1 MKTLTEEIK
10 AASGDYYEK
19 KVDEQIEKAYLTCR
33 FDRNEININ
42 LMKANGRNFVYLLE
56 KNEDVIYVGR
66 TKRIYDR
73 LVSHKSKKDFDKI
86 ALIEFIDKGQCGEA
100 EYYFIKYYKPAL
112 NKIWVTKGLN
122 KYDSI

>member
-1 MKTLTEEIK
+1 MKTLTEKIK
-10 AASGDYYEK
+10 AVSKDYYEK
-19 KVDEQIEKAYLTCR
+19 KCDEQIEKAFLTCR
-33 FDRNEININ
+33 FDRKEININ

-56 KNEDVIYVGR
+56 KNKNVIYVGR

-86 ALIEFIDKGQCGEA
+86 ALLEFIDKGQCNEA
-100 EYYFIKYYKPAL
+100 EYYFIKYYKPSL
-112 NKIWVTKGLN
+112 NKVWVTIGLN